1 VAGSACVLDVGV
13 LFALIVLSQSGL
25 RGQMRKTVL
34 LATALIAVLSTSGT
48 AMWGVFAQKSS
59 ENEAVAA
66 SLAPPL
72 TGWMQN
78 FTPADP
84 VGPAPKLEVLKKDG
98 TVLSLDKFRG
108 KLVLVNF
115 WATWCAP
122 CIREMPSLATLQKK
136 RGGKD
141 FTVLALSQDFRE
153 WAAVNPFLEKHKLDG
168 LPIYVDRKS
177 ATGRKLKVI
186 GLPTSVLLSRDGKVL
201 GQLKGIAEWDAPE
214 ALVLIDYYKALGQ

>member
-1 VAGSACVLDVGV
+1 
-13 LFALIVLSQSGL
+13 
-25 RGQMRKTVL
+25 MRKTVL
-34 LATALIAVLSTSGT
+34 LATALIAILSTSGT

-59 ENEAVAA
+59 ENRAMAA

-153 WAAVNPFLEKHKLDG
+153 WAAVNPFLEKHKLEG

-186 GLPTSVLLSRDGKVL
+186 GLPTSVLISRDGKIL

-214 ALVLIDYYKALGQ
+214 ALALIDYYRQLGQ

>member
-1 VAGSACVLDVGV
+1 MLDVGV
-13 LFALIVLSQSGL
+13 LLALIVLFQSGL
-25 RGQMRKTVL
+25 RGKMRKTVL

-48 AMWGVFAQKSS
+48 AMWGFFAQKSS
-59 ENEAVAA
+59 ENGDMTA
-66 SLAPPL
+66 SLVPPL

-84 VGPAPKLEVLKKDG
+84 VGPAPKLEVLEKDG
-98 TVLSLDKFRG
+98 RLLSLEKFRG

-141 FTVLALSQDFRE
+141 FTILALS
-153 WAAVNPFLEKHKLDG
+153 FL
-168 LPIYVDRKS
+168 S
-177 ATGRKLKVI
+177 NF
-186 GLPTSVLLSRDGKVL
+186 
-201 GQLKGIAEWDAPE
+201 
-214 ALVLIDYYKALGQ
+214 

>member
-1 VAGSACVLDVGV
+1 
-13 LFALIVLSQSGL
+13 
-25 RGQMRKTVL
+25 MRKTVL

-84 VGPAPKLEVLKKDG
+84 VGPASKLEVLKKDG

-136 RGGKD
+136 RGGED

-153 WAAVNPFLEKHKLDG
+153 WAAVNPFLEKHKLEG

-177 ATGRKLKVI
+177 VTGRKLKVV
-186 GLPTSVLLSRDGKVL
+186 GLPTSVLLSRDGKIL

-214 ALVLIDYYKALGQ
+214 ALALIDYYKALGQ

>member
-1 VAGSACVLDVGV
+1 
-13 LFALIVLSQSGL
+13 
-25 RGQMRKTVL
+25 MRKTVL
-34 LATALIAVLSTSGT
+34 IFTALIAAST
-48 AMWGVFAQKSS
+48 AMWGVFAHKSS
-59 ENEAVAA
+59 ENRAIAA

-84 VGPAPKLEVLKKDG
+84 VGPAPKLDVLKKDG
-98 TVLSLDKFRG
+98 TVLTLDKFHG

-186 GLPTSVLLSRDGKVL
+186 GLPTSVLLSREGKVL

-214 ALVLIDYYKALGQ
+214 ALALIDYYRALGK

>member
-1 VAGSACVLDVGV
+1 
-13 LFALIVLSQSGL
+13 
-25 RGQMRKTVL
+25 MRKTVL
-34 LATALIAVLSTSGT
+34 VSIALIAVLSTMGT
-48 AMWGVFAQKSS
+48 AMWGVFAHKSS
-59 ENEAVAA
+59 ENQAVAA
-66 SLAPPL
+66 TVAPPL

-98 TVLSLDKFRG
+98 KVLSLDKFRG

-141 FTVLALSQDFRE
+141 FTVIALSQDFRE
-153 WAAVNPFLEKHKLDG
+153 WAAVDPFLEKHKLEG

-177 ATGRKLKVI
+177 VTGRKLKVI

-201 GQLKGIAEWDAPE
+201 GQLKGIAEWDSPE
-214 ALVLIDYYKALGQ
+214 ALALIDYYRNLAK

>member
-1 VAGSACVLDVGV
+1 
-13 LFALIVLSQSGL
+13 
-25 RGQMRKTVL
+25 MRKTVL
-34 LATALIAVLSTSGT
+34 VFTALIAAGT
-48 AMWGVFAQKSS
+48 AMWAFFPHKSS
-59 ENEAVAA
+59 ENRAIAA

-84 VGPAPKLEVLKKDG
+84 IEPAQKLEVLEKDG
-98 TVLSLDKFRG
+98 KILSLNKFRG

-122 CIREMPSLATLQKK
+122 CIREMPSLAKLQKM
-136 RGGKD
+136 RGGKN
-141 FTVLALSQDFRE
+141 FTVLALSQDFKE

-186 GLPTSVLLSRDGKVL
+186 GLPTSVLLSREGKVL
-201 GQLKGIAEWDAPE
+201 GQLKGIAEWDTPE
-214 ALVLIDYYKALGQ
+214 ALALIDYYSQLGGSR

>member
-1 VAGSACVLDVGV
+1 
-13 LFALIVLSQSGL
+13 
-25 RGQMRKTVL
+25 MRKTVL

-59 ENEAVAA
+59 ENGDMTA
-66 SLAPPL
+66 SLVPPL

-78 FTPADP
+78 FTPVDP
-84 VGPAPKLEVLKKDG
+84 VGPAPKLEVLEKDG
-98 TVLSLDKFRG
+98 RLLSLEKFRG

-141 FTVLALSQDFRE
+141 FIVLALSQDFRE
-153 WAAVNPFLEKHKLDG
+153 WAAVNPFLKKHKLDG
-168 LPIYVDRKS
+168 LPIFMDRKS
-177 ATGRKLKVI
+177 ATSRKLKVI
-186 GLPTSVLLSRDGKVL
+186 GLPTSVLLSRDGKIL

-214 ALVLIDYYKALGQ
+214 ALALIDYYIRLGH

>member
-1 VAGSACVLDVGV
+1 
-13 LFALIVLSQSGL
+13 
-25 RGQMRKTVL
+25 MRKVVF
-34 LATALIAVLSTSGT
+34 LATALIAILGTSGT

-59 ENEAVAA
+59 ENRAMAA
-66 SLAPPL
+66 ALAPAF

-98 TVLSLDKFRG
+98 TVLPLDQFRG

-141 FTVLALSQDFRE
+141 FTVLAVSQDFRE
-153 WAAVNPFLEKHKLDG
+153 WTAVTPFLEKHKLEG

-186 GLPTSVLLSRDGKVL
+186 GLPTSVLLSREGKVL

-214 ALVLIDYYKALGQ
+214 ALALIDYYRQLGQ